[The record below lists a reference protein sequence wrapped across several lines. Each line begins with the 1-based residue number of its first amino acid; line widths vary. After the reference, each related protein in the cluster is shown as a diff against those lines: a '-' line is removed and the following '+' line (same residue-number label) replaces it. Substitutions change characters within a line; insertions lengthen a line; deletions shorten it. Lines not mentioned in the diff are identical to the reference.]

1 MAEALGAT
9 ACEFA
14 LPFCE
19 QLQNYEGD
27 HVQSSTRTL
36 LSSSRPNVRQ
46 KKMKHFGECVRV

>member
-46 KKMKHFGECVRV
+46 KNETFR